1 MIFAFEI
8 LREGD
13 FRVPNAGGSTLSIVG
28 ALILGDAAVSAGIV
42 SPIMIIVIA
51 LTTISGLMFSD
62 INMSNALRTWR
73 IIFLIFASIA
83 GLTGIAVGT
92 LLFIIK
98 LASTTSTT
106 KPYTYPLAPINLDT
120 IGKTVVKRQN
130 ISEQKNREK
139 ILTDNLTKYR
149 TDKEQVK

>member
-1 MIFAFEI
+1 
-8 LREGD
+8 
-13 FRVPNAGGSTLSIVG
+13 
-28 ALILGDAAVSAGIV
+28 
-42 SPIMIIVIA
+42 
-51 LTTISGLMFSD
+51 
-62 INMSNALRTWR
+62 MSNALRTWR

-83 GLTGIAVGT
+83 GLAGIAVGT

-98 LASTTSTT
+98 LASTTSST

-120 IGKTVVKRQN
+120 IGKTVIKRKN